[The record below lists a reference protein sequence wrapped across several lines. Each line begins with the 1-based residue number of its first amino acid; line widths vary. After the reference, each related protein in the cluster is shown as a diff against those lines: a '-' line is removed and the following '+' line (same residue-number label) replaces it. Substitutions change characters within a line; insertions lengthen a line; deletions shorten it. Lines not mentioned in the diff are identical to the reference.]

1 MERDGDFNQ
10 ECVVSY
16 GYTVIASPDEGSKEE
31 PMRERSKSRAGLA
44 DFLRSRRARLHPE
57 QFDFPTFQRRR
68 TPGLRREELAQLVGV
83 GVSWY
88 TWLEQG
94 RDIQVSEQVLERLAS
109 VLQLNAEERRHLFLL
124 AQASVPSLDE
134 PDSHKHVPNAIA
146 QAILDGF
153 TYPAKLFDERV
164 NVVGWNE
171 SARRVFGDY
180 SRLSERERNASW
192 FHFMCPSARVFHV
205 HWEREARH
213 CLASLHARYD
223 QHPDDHWL
231 SELIAELQQESPEFR
246 AWWPEHEIVL
256 DCGGLYEINHPQVG
270 RLVLHPTVFP
280 MPEQPDLQMIV
291 YTPMAQE
298 NTSAKLKALM
308 AEGPLWQGEAVIPWQ
323 AAV

>member
-1 MERDGDFNQ
+1 
-10 ECVVSY
+10 
-16 GYTVIASPDEGSKEE
+16 
-31 PMRERSKSRAGLA
+31 MRERVKRRAGLA
-44 DFLRSRRARLHPE
+44 DFLQNRRARLHPE
-57 QFDFPTFQRRR
+57 QFHLPTFGRRR
-68 TPGLRREELAQLVGV
+68 ARGLRREELAQLVGV

-94 RDIQVSEQVLERLAS
+94 RDIQVSDQVLERLAS
-109 VLQLNAEERRHLFLL
+109 VLQLNAEERCHLFLL
-124 AQASVPSLDE
+124 AQGPVSPLDE
-134 PDSHKHVPNAIA
+134 PDRHKHVPNATA

-180 SRLSERERNASW
+180 SHLSERERNAPW
-192 FHFMCPSARVFHV
+192 FHFMCPSARAFHV
-205 HWEREARH
+205 HWEREARR
-213 CLASLHARYD
+213 CIASLHARYD
-223 QHPDDHWL
+223 RHPDDHWL

-256 DCGGLYEINHPQVG
+256 HCGGLYEINHPQVG

-291 YTPMAQE
+291 YTPLAE
-298 NTSAKLKALM
+298 ADTTAKLNALM
-308 AEGPLWQGEAVIPWQ
+308 IEESQYDKMRP
-323 AAV
+323 